1 MRRDKL
7 TKIIPQGPS
16 GCPSAESKKH
26 ESMHQKENVGRRLE
40 RERETETERE
50 GDLNCHWSCRGSVS
64 LDDLPILVHEKLG
77 KVPFDP
83 WWPKQTRLASF
94 QKLVNRRGIWSVYA
108 HLQNPSLQCNQF
120 FLISNIRTH
129 SSGLHVDVNL
139 SGLSKISMRVPANS
153 HHGWLLV
160 LFRWWDADAD
170 CVFKHAC
177 ATWLIVPN

>member
-64 LDDLPILVHEKLG
+64 LDDLPIFAHEKLG

-83 WWPKQTRLASF
+83 
-94 QKLVNRRGIWSVYA
+94 
-108 HLQNPSLQCNQF
+108 
-120 FLISNIRTH
+120 
-129 SSGLHVDVNL
+129 
-139 SGLSKISMRVPANS
+139 
-153 HHGWLLV
+153 
-160 LFRWWDADAD
+160 
-170 CVFKHAC
+170 
-177 ATWLIVPN
+177 